1 MAPSPRLSPK
11 QELSIAHA
19 NARICVWSGAVR
31 SGKTIASLLRWL
43 IYVANAPRG
52 GQLIVGGK
60 TFDTVARNVFG
71 PLMDPAVTGPAAKL
85 IRYTRGAPTATILGR
100 QVEIVTANDSR
111 AENRLRGMT
120 CAGAYVDE
128 ATLVPE
134 AYWTQLLARLS
145 VPGAQLFA
153 TTNPDGPAH
162 WLRKKFLL
170 RAGDLDLRWWHF
182 TLDDNPF
189 LDPAYVESL
198 KREYVGLWY
207 RRFIE
212 GQWCLA
218 EGAVYDMWDADR
230 HVIDII
236 PPIWRWVAVGVDYG
250 TTNPFSALLV
260 GMDAG
265 QTLYV
270 ASEWRYESKVARRS
284 LTDAEYS
291 ARLRGWLDGYRP
303 AGGGQ
308 GVRPEMVAVDPS
320 AASFIQQLFRD
331 GWSPHPADNAVAD
344 GIRLVSSLMSAGK
357 LKVHRSCRGL
367 LDELPGYSWDD
378 KKAQRGVDA
387 PIKVDDHSADAMRYA
402 IATSESTWRRPNA
415 GDPVRLRRAAGDG
428 IDLAN
433 VPL

>member
-1 MAPSPRLSPK
+1 MAGSPRLSPK
-11 QELSIAHA
+11 QEMSIAHA
-19 NARICVWSGAVR
+19 TSRICVWSGAVR

-52 GQLIVGGK
+52 GQLVVGGK

-71 PLMDPAVTGPAAKL
+71 PLMDPAITGPAAKQVK
-85 IRYTRGAPTATILGR
+85 YTRGAPTATILGR
-100 QVEIVTANDSR
+100 TIEIVTANDSR

-162 WLRKKFLL
+162 WLRKRFLL
-170 RAGDLDLRWWHF
+170 RAGELDLRWWHF

-198 KREYVGLWY
+198 KKEYVGLWY

-218 EGAVYDMWDADR
+218 EGAIYDMWDPDR
-230 HVIDII
+230 HVIDLI
-236 PPIWRWVAVGVDYG
+236 PRIWKWIAVGVDYG
-250 TTNPFSALLV
+250 TTNPFHALLV
-260 GMDAG
+260 GMTPD

-270 ASEWRYESKVARRS
+270 TSEWRYDSKTARRS

-291 ARLRGWLDGYRP
+291 AALKTWLDGYRP
-303 AGGGQ
+303 PGTLTD
-308 GVRPEMVAVDPS
+308 GVRPQSLVVDPS
-320 AASFIQQLFRD
+320 AASFHQQLWRD
-331 GWSPHPADNAVAD
+331 GWSPEPANNEVAD
-344 GIRLVSSLMSAGK
+344 GIRTVSSLLAAGK
-357 LKVHRSCRGL
+357 LRVHRSCRGL
-367 LDELPGYSWDD
+367 IDEFPGYSWDE

-387 PIKVDDHSADAMRYA
+387 PIKVDDHGLDALRYGIHTTEHA
-402 IATSESTWRRPNA
+402 WRRPMLADIPRPNS
-415 GDPVRLRRAAGDG
+415 GEDPDFMSMAM
-428 IDLAN
+428 
-433 VPL
+433 